1 MPGEDPGTGP
11 GGISAVADTASAPP
25 EQPDDGRVAIS
36 IDGRETR
43 VPKGTL
49 VLDAAT
55 ALGIHIPIYCAHPKM
70 DPVAV
75 CRMCLVNIEKFPK
88 PQPACATVANE
99 GMVVRTN
106 IPEVTK
112 LREGMLE
119 FLLLNHPLDCPV
131 CDRGGECDLQDFTF
145 RYGPGISRFPI
156 TEKVHFKKAVP
167 LSQHIELDQ
176 ERCILCWRCV
186 RYYDEIT
193 GEKEIVLQ
201 QRGVDTLVSTF
212 NDQQLQSKFQ
222 GNLPEVCPVGALTH
236 REYRFVSRPWD
247 LQRTAS
253 VCPECSYGCNIN
265 VDSRD
270 FEVRRFASRDNPK
283 VDDMWLCD
291 RGRYSFPKWNSSER
305 VRRPM
310 LTTDDESRDISVPE
324 AITQSA
330 RRLREIAEEYGAA
343 SIGVLGS
350 ASSTNEELFLLERL
364 ARTVIGTPHV
374 DHQLGIFDGISA
386 AEHELGIADIEDC
399 DVLLVL
405 GAEPE
410 EQAPVLTL
418 RLYKAERKSGARV
431 IRLGSDVE
439 VSAAVTAA
447 QGGKRIG
454 VIADET
460 NRAHAA
466 SVASGLGAVRRLTI
480 TRGLNGRGAKD
491 LGLLPNVGPG
501 YAPVVE
507 RGKNGR
513 QILEA
518 LAAGELRGLVLLGP
532 NPALEAEADLL
543 TRAVRAAACVIAI
556 DTRPGIVSRAATV
569 LIPGHAVF
577 EKAGSVT
584 NVEGRVQRIR
594 TALPPASSTPVETRV
609 LTSIAREMGADD
621 WGDGDPLAVN
631 RVMRDALPAYAA
643 AGNGGRALFTAEAV
657 A

>member
-1 MPGEDPGTGP
+1 M
-11 GGISAVADTASAPP
+11 ADTANTPP
-25 EQPDDGRVAIS
+25 EQPDDGRVGIS
-36 IDGRETR
+36 IDGRIAR

-55 ALGIHIPIYCAHPKM
+55 ELGIHIPIYCAHPKM

-88 PQPACATVANE
+88 PQPACATIAGE

-106 IPEVTK
+106 IPEVAK

-156 TEKVHFKKAVP
+156 TEKVHFKKALP

-201 QRGVDTLVSTF
+201 QRGVETLVATF
-212 NDQQLQSKFQ
+212 NDQPLQSKFQ
-222 GNLPEVCPVGALTH
+222 GNLPEICPVGALTH

-247 LQRTAS
+247 LLRTAS

-270 FEVRRFASRDNPK
+270 FEVRRFASRDNAL

-291 RGRYSFPKWNSSER
+291 RGRYSFPTWNSSER
-305 VRRPM
+305 VRRPI
-310 LTTDDESRDISVPE
+310 LTSDDESRDVSVQE

-330 RRLREIAEEYGAA
+330 RRLREIADEYGAA

-364 ARTVIGTPHV
+364 ARSVIGTPHV
-374 DHQLGIFDGISA
+374 DHQLESFDGISA
-386 AEHELGIADIEDC
+386 SEHTLGIAEIEEC
-399 DVLLVL
+399 DVLVLL

-418 RLYKAERKSGARV
+418 RLYKAERKHGARV
-431 IRLGSDVE
+431 IRLRGDVPVKE
-439 VSAAVTAA
+439 AVAAAS
-447 QGGKRIG
+447 GGARIG
-454 VIADET
+454 LIADET
-460 NRAHAA
+460 NRPHAA
-466 SVASGLGAVRRLTI
+466 AVAKAIGAVHRLTI
-480 TRGLNGRGAKD
+480 TRGPNGRGAKD
-491 LGLLPNVGPG
+491 LGLLPNIGPG
-501 YAPVVE
+501 YEPLTQTG
-507 RGKNGR
+507 RNGR
-513 QILEA
+513 QILEG
-518 LAAGELRGLVLLGP
+518 LAKGELRGLLVLGP

-543 TRAVRAAACVIAI
+543 TRALRAAACVIAI
-556 DTRPGIVSRAATV
+556 DTRPGIVSRGATV
-569 LIPGHAVF
+569 LIPGHAIF
-577 EKAGSVT
+577 EKAGSLT

-594 TALPPASSTPVETRV
+594 TALPPASATPVETRI
-609 LTSIAREMGADD
+609 LTSIAKEMGAEE

-631 RVMRDALPAYAA
+631 RVLRDALPAYSA
-643 AGNGGRALFTAEAV
+643 AGNGGRALFAAEAV

>member
-1 MPGEDPGTGP
+1 VAETGT
-11 GGISAVADTASAPP
+11 PP
-25 EQPDDGRVAIS
+25 EQPDDGRVGIS
-36 IDGRETR
+36 IDGRTLR

-55 ALGIHIPIYCAHPKM
+55 EAGIHIPIYCSHPKM
-70 DPVAV
+70 EPVAV

-88 PQPACATVANE
+88 PQPACSTIAGE
-99 GMVVRTN
+99 GMIVRTDL
-106 IPEVTK
+106 PEVTK

-156 TEKVHFKKAVP
+156 TEKVHFKKAVQ
-167 LSQHIELDQ
+167 LSDLIELDQ

-193 GEKEIVLQ
+193 GEKELVLQ
-201 QRGVDTLVSTF
+201 QRGVDTLIATF
-212 NDQQLQSKFQ
+212 NDEQLTSKFQ

-236 REYRFVSRPWD
+236 RKYRFVSRPWD

-270 FEVRRFASRDNPK
+270 FEVRRFASRDNPL

-291 RGRYSFPKWNSSER
+291 RGRYSFDRWNSSER

-310 LTTDDESRDISVPE
+310 LRSDDQSRDISVNE
-324 AITQSA
+324 AITQAA
-330 RRLREIAEEYGAA
+330 RRLREISDEYGAE
-343 SIGVLGS
+343 SIAVLGS
-350 ASSTNEELFLLERL
+350 SASTNEELFLLERL
-364 ARTVIGTPHV
+364 ARQVIGTPHV
-374 DHQLGIFDGISA
+374 DHQLDTFDGITA
-386 AEHELGIADIEDC
+386 AEHELGIAEIEEC
-399 DVLLVL
+399 DTLVVL
-405 GAEPE
+405 GTEPE

-418 RLYKAERKSGARV
+418 RLYKAERKHNARV
-431 IRLGSDVE
+431 IRLSGDASGAD
-439 VSAAVTAA
+439 AAEAA
-447 QGGKRIG
+447 RGATRIG
-454 VIADET
+454 LIADET
-460 NRAHAA
+460 NRENAA
-466 SVASGLGAVRRLTI
+466 SVAAKLAAVGSVRRLTV
-480 TRGLNGRGAKD
+480 TRGMNGRGAKD
-491 LGLLPNVGPG
+491 LGMLPNVGPA
-501 YAPVVE
+501 YAPVAKA
-507 RGKNGR
+507 GKNGR

-518 LAAGELRGLVLLGP
+518 LAKGELRGLLILGP
-532 NPALEAEADLL
+532 NTALESAGDLL
-543 TRAVRAAACVIAI
+543 ERAVKAAACVVAI
-556 DTRPGIVSRAATV
+556 DTRPGVVSRYATV

-594 TALPPASSTPVETRV
+594 AGLPPASATPTETRV
-609 LTSIAREMGADD
+609 LTSIANEMGAEG
-621 WGDGDPLAVN
+621 WGSGDPLAVN
-631 RVMRDALPAYAA
+631 RAMRDATAAYAA

>member
-1 MPGEDPGTGP
+1 
-11 GGISAVADTASAPP
+11 VAETRTPP
-25 EQPDDGRVAIS
+25 EQPDDGRVGIS
-36 IDGRETR
+36 IDGRVLR

-55 ALGIHIPIYCAHPKM
+55 EAGIHIPIYCAHPKM

-88 PQPACATVANE
+88 PQPACATVAGD
-99 GMVVRTN
+99 GMVVRTD

-156 TEKVHFKKAVP
+156 TEKVHFKKALP
-167 LSQHIELDQ
+167 LSEHIELDQ

-201 QRGVDTLVSTF
+201 QRGVDTLVATF
-212 NDQQLQSKFQ
+212 DDRQLTSRFQ

-236 REYRFVSRPWD
+236 RKYRFVSRPWD

-270 FEVRRFASRDNPK
+270 FEVRRFASRDNPL

-291 RGRYSFPKWNSSER
+291 RGRYSFDRWNSAER

-310 LTTDDESRDISVPE
+310 VRSDDESRDVSVPE
-324 AITQSA
+324 AITQAA
-330 RRLREIAEEYGAA
+330 RRLREIADEYGAA

-350 ASSTNEELFLLERL
+350 SASTNEELFLLERI
-364 ARTVIGTPHV
+364 AREVIGTPHV
-374 DHQLGIFDGISA
+374 DHQLDPFEDLSA
-386 AEHELGIADIEDC
+386 AEHELGIAEIEDC
-399 DVLLVL
+399 DVLVVL
-405 GAEPE
+405 GGEPE

-418 RLYKAERKSGARV
+418 RLYKAERKKGARV
-431 IRLGSDVE
+431 IRLSGDV
-439 VSAAVTAA
+439 AVTAA
-447 QGGKRIG
+447 VAAAAGASRIG
-454 VIADET
+454 LIADET

-466 SVASGLGAVRRLTI
+466 EVAAALARLGSVRRLTV
-480 TRGLNGRGAKD
+480 TRGMNGRGAKD
-491 LGLLPNVGPG
+491 LGLLPNLGRG
-501 YAPVVE
+501 YASAPE

-513 QILEA
+513 QILDG
-518 LAAGELRGLVLLGP
+518 LAAGEMRALLVLGP
-532 NPALEAEADLL
+532 NPALEAAGDLL
-543 TRAVRAAACVIAI
+543 ERAVRKAACVVAF
-556 DTRPGIVSRAATV
+556 DTRPSVVSRYATV

-577 EKAGSVT
+577 EKAGSIT

-594 TALPPASSTPVETRV
+594 AGLPPASATPVETRV
-609 LTSIAREMGADD
+609 LTTLAGELGAVG
-621 WGDGDPLAVN
+621 WGSGDPLAVN
-631 RVMRDALPAYAA
+631 RLMREEFPAYGR

>member
-1 MPGEDPGTGP
+1 M
-11 GGISAVADTASAPP
+11 SAVADTANTPP
-25 EQPDDGRVAIS
+25 EQPDDGRVGIS

-70 DPVAV
+70 EPVAV

-88 PQPACATVANE
+88 PQPACATIANE
-99 GMVVRTN
+99 GMVVRTTT
-106 IPEVTK
+106 PEVTK

-119 FLLLNHPLDCPV
+119 FLLVNHPLDCPV

-212 NDQQLQSKFQ
+212 NDQPLQSKFQ

-247 LQRTAS
+247 LLRTAS

-270 FEVRRFASRDNPK
+270 FEIRRFASRDNPQ

-291 RGRYSFPKWNSSER
+291 RGRYSFPKWNISER

-310 LTTDDESRDISVPE
+310 LTSDDESRDISVAE
-324 AITQSA
+324 AVTQSA
-330 RRLREIAEEYGAA
+330 RRLREISEEYGAD
-343 SIGVLGS
+343 SIGVIGS

-364 ARTVIGTPHV
+364 ARQVIGTPHV
-374 DHQLGIFDGISA
+374 DHQLETFADITA
-386 AEHELGIADIEDC
+386 AEHELGIAEIEER

-405 GAEPE
+405 GPEPE

-418 RLYKAERKSGARV
+418 RLYKAERKHGARV
-431 IRLGSDVE
+431 IRLSSDVD
-439 VSAAVTAA
+439 VAAAVAAA
-447 QGGKRIG
+447 QGGSRIG
-454 VIADET
+454 LIADET
-460 NRAHAA
+460 NREHAA
-466 SVASGLGAVRRLTI
+466 KVAGALGAVRRLTI

-501 YAPVVE
+501 YSSVPSG
-507 RGKNGR
+507 GKNGR
-513 QILEA
+513 QILEG

-532 NPALEAEADLL
+532 NPALEAEADLVA
-543 TRAVRAAACVIAI
+543 RALRAAACVIAI
-556 DTRPGIVSRAATV
+556 DTRPGVVSRSATV

-577 EKAGSVT
+577 EKAGSIT

-594 TALPPASSTPVETRV
+594 TALPPASATPVETRI
-609 LTSIAREMGADD
+609 LTGIAREMGAED

-643 AGNGGRALFTAEAV
+643 AGNGGRALFSAEAV

>member
-1 MPGEDPGTGP
+1 
-11 GGISAVADTASAPP
+11 
-25 EQPDDGRVAIS
+25 
-36 IDGRETR
+36 
-43 VPKGTL
+43 L

-55 ALGIHIPIYCAHPKM
+55 ELGIHIPIYCAHPKM
-70 DPVAV
+70 EPVAV

-201 QRGVDTLVSTF
+201 QRGVDTLISTF
-212 NDQQLQSKFQ
+212 NDQQLQSRFQ

-270 FEVRRFASRDNPK
+270 FEVRRFASRDNPQ

-291 RGRYSFPKWNSSER
+291 RGRYSFPKWNTSER
-305 VRRPM
+305 IRRPI
-310 LTTDDESRDISVPE
+310 LTTDDESRDVSVLE
-324 AITQSA
+324 AINQSA
-330 RRLREIAEEYGAA
+330 RRLREIADEYGTE

-350 ASSTNEELFLLERL
+350 ASNTNEELFLLERL
-364 ARTVIGTPHV
+364 ARQVIGTPHI
-374 DHQLGIFDGISA
+374 DHQLESFDDLSA
-386 AEHELGIADIEDC
+386 SEHELGIAEIEDC
-399 DVLLVL
+399 DVVVVL
-405 GAEPE
+405 GVEPE

-418 RLYKAERKSGARV
+418 RLYKAERKHGAR
-431 IRLGSDVE
+431 ILRLASDVA
-439 VSAAVTAA
+439 VADAVAAAK
-447 QGGKRIG
+447 GGTHVG
-454 VIADET
+454 LIADET
-460 NRAHAA
+460 NRVHAA
-466 SVASGLGAVRRLTI
+466 AVAAGLGAVRRLTI
-480 TRGLNGRGAKD
+480 TRGVNGRGAKD
-491 LGLLPNVGPG
+491 LGLLPNSGPG
-501 YAPVVE
+501 YAAVT
-507 RGKNGR
+507 RAGKNGR
-513 QILEA
+513 QILEG
-518 LAAGELRGLVLLGP
+518 LAAGEMRGLLLLGP

-543 TRAVRAAACVIAI
+543 ERALRRAACVIAI

-569 LIPGHAVF
+569 VIPGHAIF
-577 EKAGSVT
+577 EKAGSMT

-594 TALPPASSTPVETRV
+594 TALPPASSTPAETRI
-609 LTSIAREMGADD
+609 LTSIAAEMGAEG
-621 WGDGDPLAVN
+621 WGRGDPLEVN
-631 RVMRDALPAYAA
+631 RMLRGELAAYAS
-643 AGNGGRALFTAEAV
+643 AGNGGRALFGAEVV

>member
-1 MPGEDPGTGP
+1 VTT
-11 GGISAVADTASAPP
+11 VADTASTAP
-25 EQPDDGRVAIS
+25 EQPDDGRVGIS

-49 VLDAAT
+49 VLDAASE
-55 ALGIHIPIYCAHPKM
+55 LGIHIPIYCAHPKM
-70 DPVAV
+70 EPVAV

-106 IPEVTK
+106 LPEVTK

-201 QRGVDTLVSTF
+201 QRGVDTLISTF
-212 NDQQLQSKFQ
+212 NDQQLESKFQ

-270 FEVRRFASRDNPK
+270 FEVRRFASRDNPQ

-291 RGRYSFPKWNSSER
+291 RGRYSFPKWNTSER
-305 VRRPM
+305 IRRPI
-310 LTTDDESRDISVPE
+310 LTTDNESRDVSVLE
-324 AITQSA
+324 AVNQSA
-330 RRLREIAEEYGAA
+330 RRLREIADEYGTE

-364 ARTVIGTPHV
+364 ARQVIGTPHI
-374 DHQLGIFDGISA
+374 DHQLESFDDLSA
-386 AEHELGIADIEDC
+386 SEHELGIAEIEDC
-399 DVLLVL
+399 DVVVVL

-418 RLYKAERKSGARV
+418 RLYKAERKHGAR
-431 IRLGSDVE
+431 ILRLASDVA
-439 VSAAVTAA
+439 VADAVAAAK
-447 QGGKRIG
+447 GGTHVG
-454 VIADET
+454 LIADET
-460 NRAHAA
+460 NRVHAA
-466 SVASGLGAVRRLTI
+466 AVAAGLGTVRRLTI
-480 TRGLNGRGAKD
+480 TRGVNGRGAKD
-491 LGLLPNVGPG
+491 LGLLPNSGPG
-501 YAPVVE
+501 YAAVA
-507 RGKNGR
+507 RAGKNGR
-513 QILEA
+513 QILEG
-518 LAAGELRGLVLLGP
+518 LASGEMRGLLMLGP

-543 TRAVRAAACVIAI
+543 ERALRKAACVIAI

-569 LIPGHAVF
+569 VIPGHAIF
-577 EKAGSVT
+577 EKAGSMT

-594 TALPPASSTPVETRV
+594 TALPPASSTPVETRI
-609 LTSIAREMGADD
+609 LTSIAAEMGAEG
-621 WGDGDPLAVN
+621 WGRGDPLEVN
-631 RVMRDALPAYAA
+631 RMLRGELAAYAS
-643 AGNGGRALFTAEAV
+643 AGNGGRALFGAEVV

>member
-1 MPGEDPGTGP
+1 VTTVAETGT
-11 GGISAVADTASAPP
+11 PP
-25 EQPDDGRVAIS
+25 EQLDDGRVGIS
-36 IDGRETR
+36 IDGRELR

-55 ALGIHIPIYCAHPKM
+55 EAGIHIPIYCAHPKM

-88 PQPACATVANE
+88 PQPACATVAGD
-99 GMVVRTN
+99 GMVVRTDL
-106 IPEVTK
+106 PEVTK

-167 LSQHIELDQ
+167 LSEHIELDQ

-201 QRGVDTLVSTF
+201 QRGVDTLVATF
-212 NDQQLQSKFQ
+212 DDRQLESKFQ

-236 REYRFVSRPWD
+236 RKYRFVSRPWD

-253 VCPECSYGCNIN
+253 ICPECSYGCNIN

-270 FEVRRFASRDNPK
+270 FEVRRFASRDNPL

-291 RGRYSFPKWNSSER
+291 RGRYSFDRWNSAER
-305 VRRPM
+305 VRRP
-310 LTTDDESRDISVPE
+310 LVRSDDESRDVSVPD
-324 AITQSA
+324 AITQAA

-350 ASSTNEELFLLERL
+350 SASTNEELFLLERI
-364 ARTVIGTPHV
+364 ARQVIGTPHV
-374 DHQLGIFDGISA
+374 DHQLDPFDGLSA
-386 AEHELGIADIEDC
+386 VEHELGIAEIEDC
-399 DVLLVL
+399 DALVVL
-405 GAEPE
+405 GPEPE

-418 RLYKAERKSGARV
+418 RLYKAERKKSAHV
-431 IRLGSDVE
+431 IRLKKDVA
-439 VSAAVTAA
+439 VADAVAAATGAS
-447 QGGKRIG
+447 RIG
-454 VIADET
+454 LIADET
-460 NRAHAA
+460 NRDHAA
-466 SVASGLGAVRRLTI
+466 GLAAALAAIGSVRRLTI
-480 TRGLNGRGAKD
+480 TRGSNGRGAKD
-491 LGLLPNVGPG
+491 LGMLPNFGPA
-501 YAPVVE
+501 YAELSE

-518 LAAGELRGLVLLGP
+518 LAAGELRALLMLGP

-543 TRAVRAAACVIAI
+543 ERALRKAACLVAF
-556 DTRPGIVSRAATV
+556 DTRPGIVSRYATV
-569 LIPGHAVF
+569 LFPGHAIF
-577 EKAGSVT
+577 EKAGTIT

-594 TALPPASSTPVETRV
+594 AGLPPASATPTETRV
-609 LTSIAREMGADD
+609 LTSLAGEMGAVG
-621 WGDGDPLAVN
+621 WGSGDPLAVN
-631 RVMRDALPAYAA
+631 RLLRDAFPAYGR

>member
-1 MPGEDPGTGP
+1 MAETGT
-11 GGISAVADTASAPP
+11 PP
-25 EQPDDGRVAIS
+25 EQPDDGRVGIS
-36 IDGRETR
+36 IDGRELR

-55 ALGIHIPIYCAHPKM
+55 EAGIHIPIYCAHPKM

-88 PQPACATVANE
+88 PQPACATVAGD

-106 IPEVTK
+106 LPEVTK

-156 TEKVHFKKAVP
+156 TEKVHFKKAIP
-167 LSQHIELDQ
+167 LSEHIELDQ

-201 QRGVDTLVSTF
+201 QRGVDTLVATF
-212 NDQQLQSKFQ
+212 DDRQLVSKFQ

-236 REYRFVSRPWD
+236 RKYRFVSRPWD

-253 VCPECSYGCNIN
+253 ICPECSYGCNIN

-270 FEVRRFASRDNPK
+270 FEVRRFASRDNPL

-291 RGRYSFPKWNSSER
+291 RGRYSFDRWNSSER
-305 VRRPM
+305 VRRPIVRS
-310 LTTDDESRDISVPE
+310 DDKSRDVAVPE
-324 AITQSA
+324 AITQAA
-330 RRLREIAEEYGAA
+330 RRLREIADEYGAE

-350 ASSTNEELFLLERL
+350 SASTNEELFLLERL
-364 ARTVIGTPHV
+364 ARQVIGTPHV
-374 DHQLGIFDGISA
+374 DHQLDAFEGLSA
-386 AEHELGIADIEDC
+386 AEHELGIAEIEDC
-399 DVLLVL
+399 DTLVVL

-418 RLYKAERKSGARV
+418 RLYKAERKKNARV
-431 IRLGSDVE
+431 LRMSSD
-439 VSAAVTAA
+439 VSAADAVAA
-447 QGGKRIG
+447 AAGATRIG
-454 VIADET
+454 LIADET

-466 SVASGLGAVRRLTI
+466 EIATALGAAGSVRRLTI
-480 TRGLNGRGAKD
+480 TRGINGRGAKD
-491 LGLLPNVGPG
+491 LGLLPNVGPA
-501 YAPVVE
+501 YASLMQT
-507 RGKNGR
+507 GKTGR
-513 QILEA
+513 QILEG
-518 LAAGELRGLVLLGP
+518 LAAGEMRGLLMLGP
-532 NPALEAEADLL
+532 NPALEAAGDLL
-543 TRAVRAAACVIAI
+543 ERAVRKAACVVAF
-556 DTRPGIVSRAATV
+556 DTRPGVVARYATV
-569 LIPGHAVF
+569 LFPGHAIF

-594 TALPPASSTPVETRV
+594 AGLPPASSTPTETRV
-609 LTSIAREMGADD
+609 LTSLAGEMGAVG
-621 WGDGDPLAVN
+621 WGSGDPLAVN
-631 RVMRDALPAYAA
+631 RLLRDEVSAYGH

>member
-1 MPGEDPGTGP
+1 MAETGT
-11 GGISAVADTASAPP
+11 PP
-25 EQPDDGRVAIS
+25 EQPDDGRVGIS
-36 IDGRETR
+36 IDGRTLR

-55 ALGIHIPIYCAHPKM
+55 EAGIHIPIYCSHPKM

-88 PQPACATVANE
+88 PQPACSTIAGE
-99 GMVVRTN
+99 GMIVRTDL
-106 IPEVTK
+106 PEVTK

-167 LSQHIELDQ
+167 LSDLIELDQ

-193 GEKEIVLQ
+193 GEKELVLQ
-201 QRGVDTLVSTF
+201 QRGVDTLIATF
-212 NDQQLQSKFQ
+212 NDEQLTSRFQ

-236 REYRFVSRPWD
+236 RKYRFVSRPWD

-270 FEVRRFASRDNPK
+270 FEVRRFASRDNPL

-291 RGRYSFPKWNSSER
+291 RGRYSFDRWNSSER

-310 LTTDDESRDISVPE
+310 LRSDDESRDISVNE
-324 AITQSA
+324 AITQAA
-330 RRLREIAEEYGAA
+330 RRLREISDEYGAE
-343 SIGVLGS
+343 SIAVLGS
-350 ASSTNEELFLLERL
+350 SASTNEELFLLERL
-364 ARTVIGTPHV
+364 ARQVIGTPHV
-374 DHQLGIFDGISA
+374 DHQLDTFDGITA
-386 AEHELGIADIEDC
+386 AEHELGIAEIEEC
-399 DVLLVL
+399 DTLVVL
-405 GAEPE
+405 GTEPE

-418 RLYKAERKSGARV
+418 RLYKAERKHNARV
-431 IRLGSDVE
+431 IRLTGDASGAD
-439 VSAAVTAA
+439 AAEAA
-447 QGGKRIG
+447 KGATRIG
-454 VIADET
+454 LIADET
-460 NRAHAA
+460 NRANAAAVAAQLA
-466 SVASGLGAVRRLTI
+466 SVASVRRLTV
-480 TRGLNGRGAKD
+480 TRGMNGRGAKD
-491 LGLLPNVGPG
+491 LGMLPNVGPA
-501 YAPVVE
+501 YAPVAKA
-507 RGKNGR
+507 GMNGR

-518 LAAGELRGLVLLGP
+518 LAKGELRGLLILGP
-532 NPALEAEADLL
+532 STALESAGDLL
-543 TRAVRAAACVIAI
+543 ERAVKAAACVVAI
-556 DTRPGIVSRAATV
+556 DTRPGVVSRHATV

-594 TALPPASSTPVETRV
+594 AGLPPASATPTETRV
-609 LTSIAREMGADD
+609 LTGLANEMGAEG
-621 WGDGDPLAVN
+621 WGSGDPLAVN
-631 RVMRDALPAYAA
+631 RAMRDAIAAYAA

>member
-1 MPGEDPGTGP
+1 MTEVAETGT
-11 GGISAVADTASAPP
+11 PP
-25 EQPDDGRVAIS
+25 AQPDDGRVGIS

-55 ALGIHIPIYCAHPKM
+55 ELGIHIPIYCAHPKM

-75 CRMCLVNIEKFPK
+75 CRMCLVNIEKSPK
-88 PQPACATVANE
+88 PQPACATVAGD

-106 IPEVTK
+106 LPEVTK

-167 LSQHIELDQ
+167 LSEHIELDQ

-201 QRGVDTLVSTF
+201 QRGVDTLVATF
-212 NDQQLQSKFQ
+212 DDRQLESKFQ

-236 REYRFVSRPWD
+236 RKYRFVSRPWD

-253 VCPECSYGCNIN
+253 ICPECSYGCNIN

-270 FEVRRFASRDNPK
+270 FEVRRFASRDNPL

-291 RGRYSFPKWNSSER
+291 RGRYSFDRWNSSER
-305 VRRPM
+305 VRRPVVRS
-310 LTTDDESRDISVPE
+310 DDESRDVTVPE
-324 AITQSA
+324 AITQAA
-330 RRLREIAEEYGAA
+330 RRLREIAEEYGAQ

-350 ASSTNEELFLLERL
+350 SASTNEELFLLERL
-364 ARTVIGTPHV
+364 ARQVIGTPHI
-374 DHQLGIFDGISA
+374 DHQLEAFEGLSA
-386 AEHELGIADIEDC
+386 DEHELAIAEIEDC
-399 DVLLVL
+399 DALIVL
-405 GAEPE
+405 GPEPE

-418 RLYKAERKSGARV
+418 RLYKAERKRGARV
-431 IRLGSDVE
+431 IRLSSDVAVE
-439 VSAAVTAA
+439 DAVAAAS
-447 QGGKRIG
+447 GSSRIG
-454 VIADET
+454 LIADET

-466 SVASGLGAVRRLTI
+466 ELATALAAASARCAASRS
-480 TRGLNGRGAKD
+480 RAAMNGRGAKD
-491 LGLLPNVGPG
+491 LGLLPNVGPA
-501 YAPVVE
+501 YTSIAEP
-507 RGKNGR
+507 GKSGR
-513 QILEA
+513 QILED
-518 LAAGELRGLVLLGP
+518 LAAGTLRGLLMLGP
-532 NPALEAEADLL
+532 NPALEADGELL
-543 TRAVRAAACVIAI
+543 ERALRKAACVVAF
-556 DTRPGIVSRAATV
+556 DTRPGIVSRYATV
-569 LIPGHAVF
+569 LFPGHAIF
-577 EKAGSVT
+577 EKAGTIT

-594 TALPPASSTPVETRV
+594 AGLPPATATPVETRV
-609 LTSIAREMGADD
+609 LTGIAAELGAAG
-621 WGDGDPLAVN
+621 WGSGDPVAVN
-631 RVMRDALPAYAA
+631 RQMREAFHAYGR
-643 AGNGGRALFTAEAV
+643 AGNGGRAIFTPVAV

>member
-1 MPGEDPGTGP
+1 MT
-11 GGISAVADTASAPP
+11 AVAETGTPP
-25 EQPDDGRVAIS
+25 GQPDDGRVGIS
-36 IDGRETR
+36 IDGRELR

-55 ALGIHIPIYCAHPKM
+55 EAGIHIPIYCAHPKM

-88 PQPACATVANE
+88 PQPACATVAGD

-106 IPEVTK
+106 LPEVTK

-156 TEKVHFKKAVP
+156 TEKVHFKKAIP
-167 LSQHIELDQ
+167 LSDKIELDQ

-212 NDQQLQSKFQ
+212 DDRQLESKFQ

-236 REYRFVSRPWD
+236 RKYRFVSRPWD

-270 FEVRRFASRDNPK
+270 FEVRRFASRDNPL

-291 RGRYSFPKWNSSER
+291 RGRYSFDRWNSSER
-305 VRRPM
+305 VRRPVVRS
-310 LTTDDESRDISVPE
+310 DDEPRDVSVPE
-324 AITQSA
+324 AITQAA
-330 RRLREIAEEYGAA
+330 RRLREIADEYGPA

-350 ASSTNEELFLLERL
+350 SASTNEELFLLERI
-364 ARTVIGTPHV
+364 ARQLIGTPHV
-374 DHQLGIFDGISA
+374 DHQLDPFDNLSA
-386 AEHELGIADIEDC
+386 AEHELGIAEIEEC
-399 DVLLVL
+399 DALVVL
-405 GAEPE
+405 GTEPE

-418 RLYKAERKSGARV
+418 RLYKAERKKGARV
-431 IRLGSDVE
+431 IRLAKDV
-439 VSAAVTAA
+439 AAADAVAA
-447 QGGKRIG
+447 AKGATRIG
-454 VIADET
+454 LIADET
-460 NRAHAA
+460 NRAHAGELA
-466 SVASGLGAVRRLTI
+466 TALGAVGSVRRLTI
-480 TRGLNGRGAKD
+480 TRGMNGRGAKD
-491 LGLLPNVGPG
+491 LGLLPNIGPA
-501 YAPVVE
+501 YAAVTE

-513 QILEA
+513 QILEG
-518 LAAGELRGLVLLGP
+518 LAAGEMRGLLMLGP
-532 NPALEAEADLL
+532 NPAIEAEGDLL
-543 TRAVRAAACVIAI
+543 ERAVRKAACVVAF
-556 DTRPGIVSRAATV
+556 DTRPGIVSRHATV
-569 LIPGHAVF
+569 LFPGHAIF
-577 EKAGSVT
+577 EKAGSIT

-594 TALPPASSTPVETRV
+594 AGLPPASATPTETRV
-609 LTSIAREMGADD
+609 LTTLADQMGAVG
-621 WGDGDPLAVN
+621 WGSGDPLAVN
-631 RVMRDALPAYAA
+631 RLLREQVPAYGH
-643 AGNGGRALFTAEAV
+643 AGNGGRALFTAEVV

>member
-1 MPGEDPGTGP
+1 VAETGT
-11 GGISAVADTASAPP
+11 PP

-212 NDQQLQSKFQ
+212 DDRQLTSKFQ

-236 REYRFVSRPWD
+236 RKYRFVSRPWD

-270 FEVRRFASRDNPK
+270 FEVRRFASRDNPL

-291 RGRYSFPKWNSSER
+291 RGRYSFDRWNSSER
-305 VRRPM
+305 VRRPVVRS
-310 LTTDDESRDISVPE
+310 DDQSRDVTVPE
-324 AITQSA
+324 AITQAA
-330 RRLREIAEEYGAA
+330 RRLREIADEYGAA

-350 ASSTNEELFLLERL
+350 SASTNEELFLLERI
-364 ARTVIGTPHV
+364 ARQVIGTPHV
-374 DHQLGIFDGISA
+374 DHQLDPFEGLSA

-399 DVLLVL
+399 DTVVVL

-418 RLYKAERKSGARV
+418 RLYKAERKKNARV
-431 IRLGSDVE
+431 LRLDSD
-439 VSAAVTAA
+439 VSAADAVAA
-447 QGGKRIG
+447 AAGASRIG

-460 NRAHAA
+460 NRPHAA
-466 SVASGLGAVRRLTI
+466 EIATSLSAVGSVRRLTI
-480 TRGLNGRGAKD
+480 TRGINGRGAKD
-491 LGLLPNVGPG
+491 LGLLPNIGPA
-501 YAPVVE
+501 YASLAQT
-507 RGKNGR
+507 GKTGR
-513 QILEA
+513 QILEG
-518 LAAGELRGLVLLGP
+518 LAAGEMRGLLMLGP
-532 NPALEAEADLL
+532 NPALEAAGDLL
-543 TRAVRAAACVIAI
+543 ERAVRKAACVVAF
-556 DTRPGIVSRAATV
+556 DTRPGVVARYATV
-569 LIPGHAVF
+569 LFPGHAIF

-594 TALPPASSTPVETRV
+594 AGLPPASATPTETRV
-609 LTSIAREMGADD
+609 LTSLAGEMGAVG
-621 WGDGDPLAVN
+621 WGSGDPLAVN
-631 RVMRDALPAYAA
+631 RLLRDEVGAYGRAA
-643 AGNGGRALFTAEAV
+643 NGGRALFTAEAV

>member
-1 MPGEDPGTGP
+1 MAGTG
-11 GGISAVADTASAPP
+11 TPP
-25 EQPDDGRVAIS
+25 EQPDDGRVGIS
-36 IDGRETR
+36 IDGRELR
-43 VPKGTL
+43 VAKGTL

-55 ALGIHIPIYCAHPKM
+55 EAGIHIPIYCAHPKM

-88 PQPACATVANE
+88 PQPACATIAGD

-167 LSQHIELDQ
+167 LSEHIELDQ

-201 QRGVDTLVSTF
+201 QRGVDTLVATF
-212 NDQQLQSKFQ
+212 DDRQLELKFQ

-236 REYRFVSRPWD
+236 RKYRFVSRPWD

-253 VCPECSYGCNIN
+253 ICPECSYGCNIN

-270 FEVRRFASRDNPK
+270 FEVRRFASRDNPL

-291 RGRYSFPKWNSSER
+291 RGRYSFDRWNTSER
-305 VRRPM
+305 VRRPVVRS
-310 LTTDDESRDISVPE
+310 DDELRDVTVPE
-324 AITQSA
+324 AITQAA
-330 RRLREIAEEYGAA
+330 RRLREIAEEYGAQ
-343 SIGVLGS
+343 SIGVIGS
-350 ASSTNEELFLLERL
+350 SAATNEELFLLERL
-364 ARTVIGTPHV
+364 ARQVIGTPHI
-374 DHQLGIFDGISA
+374 DHQLEPFDGLSA
-386 AEHELGIADIEDC
+386 AEHELGIAEIEDC
-399 DVLLVL
+399 DALVVL

-418 RLYKAERKSGARV
+418 RLYKAERKKGARV
-431 IRLGSDVE
+431 IRLRADATAAEAV
-439 VSAAVTAA
+439 AAV
-447 QGGKRIG
+447 GGASRIG
-454 VIADET
+454 LIADET
-460 NRAHAA
+460 NRPHAA
-466 SVASGLGAVRRLTI
+466 DLTTALGGVGMLRRLTI
-480 TRGLNGRGAKD
+480 TRGMNGRGAKD

-501 YAPVVE
+501 YASLAEP
-507 RGKNGR
+507 GKNGR
-513 QILEA
+513 QILEG
-518 LAAGELRGLVLLGP
+518 LAAGSMRGLVMLGP
-532 NPALEAEADLL
+532 NPALEAEAELL
-543 TRAVRAAACVIAI
+543 ERAVRKAACVVAF
-556 DTRPGIVSRAATV
+556 DTRPGIVSRYATV
-569 LIPGHAVF
+569 LFPGHAVF

-594 TALPPASSTPVETRV
+594 AGLPPASASPVETRV
-609 LTSIAREMGADD
+609 LTGIAGEMGAVG
-621 WGDGDPLAVN
+621 WGSGDPLAVN
-631 RVMRDALPAYAA
+631 RLLREEFPAYGR
-643 AGNGGRALFTAEAV
+643 AGNGGRAVFTAEAV